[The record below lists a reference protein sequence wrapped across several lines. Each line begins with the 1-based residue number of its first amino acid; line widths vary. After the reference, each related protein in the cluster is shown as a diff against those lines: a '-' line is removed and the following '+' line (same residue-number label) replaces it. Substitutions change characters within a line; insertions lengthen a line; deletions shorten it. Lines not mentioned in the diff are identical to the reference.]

1 MAGTVQSA
9 LRQGTALAG
18 NAALRALHLVYPPQC
33 AACGE
38 RTEDDFAL
46 CAGCWPGAGFIAGL
60 VCDLCGTPLPGEDTG
75 EAVHCDDC
83 LTISRPWARGRAA
96 LVYGDTARRVVLA
109 LKHGDRTDLARPAAL
124 WMARAARPILLPGML
139 AAPVPLH
146 RSRLFRRRY
155 NQAALLGA
163 RVARETGIDWC
174 PDLLERVRATG
185 SQEGRDRDGRFENLQ
200 GAIRPHP
207 RRGAAAQGRP
217 VLLID
222 DVMTSGATL
231 AAAADACLAAGA
243 TAVSVLVLARVAKQP

>member
-1 MAGTVQSA
+1 MAGLVQSA

-18 NAALRALHLVYPPQC
+18 HTALKALHLLYPPQC

-46 CAGCWPGAGFIAGL
+46 CSGCWPGAGFIAGL
-60 VCDLCGTPLPGEDTG
+60 VCDRCGAPLPGEDTG

-83 LTISRPWARGRAA
+83 LTIARPWDRGRAA
-96 LVYGDTARRVVLA
+96 LIYGDTARRVVLA
-109 LKHGDRTDLARPAAL
+109 LKHGDRTELARPAAR
-124 WMARAARPILLPGML
+124 WMAHAARPIVVPRMIV
-139 AAPVPLH
+139 APVPLH
-146 RSRLFRRRY
+146 RFRLLKRRF
-155 NQAALLGA
+155 NQAALLGE
-163 RVARETGIDWC
+163 RVAQEAGLDWC
-174 PDLLERVRATG
+174 PDLLERVRSTA
-185 SQEGRDRDGRFENLQ
+185 SQEGRDRRGRFENIQ
-200 GAIRPHP
+200 SAIRPHP
-207 RRGAAAQGRP
+207 RRGALAQGRP